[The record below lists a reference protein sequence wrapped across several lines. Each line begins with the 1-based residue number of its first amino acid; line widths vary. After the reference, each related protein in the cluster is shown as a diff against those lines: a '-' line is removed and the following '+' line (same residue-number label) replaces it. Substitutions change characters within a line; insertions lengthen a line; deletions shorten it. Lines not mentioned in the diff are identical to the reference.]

1 MGERLVMLWEGAEV
15 RETPLLGTVLHI
27 PQNWT
32 SVGLWQVAAVEE
44 FSPQRVLDFSP
55 GEE

>member
-1 MGERLVMLWEGAEV
+1 MGECLVMLWEGAEV
-15 RETPLLGTVLHI
+15 RETPLLGSVLHI

-32 SVGLWQVAAVEE
+32 SVWLWQVAAVEE